1 MKTRRFNLLLLV
13 GLISIGFL
21 NTSFGQ
27 SNQDQDRAIISP
39 SLIHLK
45 LGQEKRFI
53 IVLKATRL
61 MPARN
66 PKVVKWAVNDIVGG
80 NKVLGTISMDG
91 IYRAPDKIPQPRE
104 IHVSGYT
111 EEAQNNILYATVI
124 VGDSSV
130 RYKSMRIWTEKINST
145 ESRMKSPHGL
155 GLDKEGNLLIA
166 DESANRV
173 FRYTAEGKFLNEIG
187 DGPGENP
194 GQFLAPREVRNDP
207 EGNILVTDSK
217 GDDARI
223 QVFNHPGKFLR
234 IFGEKGRGPGQIL
247 RAHGIGF
254 DPDRRLFITD
264 VDNMRVNV
272 YDASGKFLHYFGAW
286 EAYKN
291 MNVGEMNSPHGI
303 FVDPAGD
310 VFVVSYYGPTL
321 KFTPEGNILN
331 VFAHGDPPDGA
342 VYFHNITGDRWGNIY
357 LLVRG
362 KGGDQKAL
370 LKSGHGKNISIIKY
384 NNNAD
389 FVTEWSFSDPS
400 HRETTAAVD
409 SNGLVYAL
417 FVTETVMGVEIF
429 IEE

>member
-1 MKTRRFNLLLLV
+1 MKTRCFNLLLLF

-27 SNQDQDRAIISP
+27 SSQDQDRAIISP

-45 LGQEKRFI
+45 PGQEQQFK

-66 PKVVKWAVNDIVGG
+66 PEVVKWAVNDIVGG
-80 NKVLGTISMDG
+80 NKVFGTISKDG
-91 IYRAPDKIPQPRE
+91 IYLAPDKIPQPRE

-124 VGDSSV
+124 VGDSPV
-130 RYKSMRIWTEKINST
+130 RYKSVLIWTKKLNDP
-145 ESRMKSPHGL
+145 ESKMKSPHGL
-155 GLDKEGNLLIA
+155 GLDKEGNILIA
-166 DESANRV
+166 DEIADRV
-173 FRYTAEGKFLNEIG
+173 FRYTMEGKFLNEIG
-187 DGPGENP
+187 NGPGENP
-194 GQFLAPREVRNDP
+194 GQFKAPREVRSDT
-207 EGNILVTDSK
+207 EGNIFVTDSK

-223 QVFNHPGKFLR
+223 QVFNHQGEFLR

-254 DPDRRLFITD
+254 DPEQRLFIND

-272 YDASGKFLHYFGAW
+272 YDASGKFLYDFDGW

-291 MNVGEMNSPHGI
+291 MNVGEMNAPHGI

-310 VFVVSYYGPTL
+310 VFVVSYYGPTH

-331 VFAHGDPPDGA
+331 VFAHGDPPDGS

-362 KGGDQKAL
+362 KGGDQQAI
-370 LKSGHGKNISIIKY
+370 LKSGQGKRISILKY

-389 FVTEWSFSDPS
+389 FVTEWSFSDPN

-409 SNGLVYAL
+409 SDGVVYAL
-417 FVTETVMGVEIF
+417 FVTETEMGVEIF